1 MCELVDVTDQ
11 PYVRKLFQDLVFFI
25 GPIRGETLANEAE
38 FDDRME
44 DAKQL
49 FKSDSSGTSLIETVL
64 EMGLGQDIKT
74 IVASRTTGG
83 MRGTLCPNVCIDAVA
98 SQVVGGRAFVT
109 LINKEG
115 VLRMCKLLQTKL
127 YAEWTD
133 AWYHG
138 QFSKF
143 PNFQVQ
149 HPAMNDGPCSIP
161 N

>member
-1 MCELVDVTDQ
+1 MCELFDVTDK
-11 PYVRKLFQDLVFFI
+11 PYGRKFFQDLVFFI
-25 GPIRGETLANEAE
+25 GPIRGRTLANEAE

-64 EMGLGQDIKT
+64 ATGLGKDIKK

-83 MRGTLCPNVCIDAVA
+83 MRGMLCPNVCIDAIG
-98 SQVVGGRAFVT
+98 SEVVGGTAFALLV
-109 LINKEG
+109 NKEG

-127 YAEWTD
+127 YAEWID
-133 AWYHG
+133 AWYYG
-138 QFSKF
+138 QFSNV

-149 HPAMNDGPCSIP
+149 YPKVDSGQCLILK
-161 N
+161 